1 MKKSIKRLT
10 ALAASAMLLI
20 GSMAG
25 CQSNTANEGTT
36 TSAANSGQTQ
46 TSAADQTTKGS
57 EERQKVSIM
66 SLTFNGNPVTEDN
79 ILVQKLEEYTGY
91 DIEWTWILDADYT
104 DKISTMIAGGTL
116 PEITL
121 LKSIDSNAVQNCRAG
136 AFWDLTDYLSKYE
149 NLSQIDDIVMQNI
162 AIDGKVFGHPP
173 FPYAY
178 APRHRLPPGLAGC
191 ARPQARHNAG

>member
-10 ALAASAMLLI
+10 AMAASAMLLI

-66 SLTFNGNPVTEDN
+66 TVS
-79 ILVQKLEEYTGY
+79 YTH
-91 DIEWTWILDADYT
+91 
-104 DKISTMIAGGTL
+104 
-116 PEITL
+116 
-121 LKSIDSNAVQNCRAG
+121 
-136 AFWDLTDYLSKYE
+136 LS
-149 NLSQIDDIVMQNI
+149 
-162 AIDGKVFGHPP
+162 
-173 FPYAY
+173 
-178 APRHRLPPGLAGC
+178 PGWK
-191 ARPQARHNAG
+191 NS